1 MGKVLTKN
9 LFQLSAESP
18 ISSETLDSV
27 GITSGLRSKYVKKGL
42 LLSLQKGVYMLP
54 NSNIK
59 WQNAVE
65 FLQRQHPSI
74 HIGGRSAL
82 ALNGVVH
89 NIPADAKIHL
99 WGNGTVKTI
108 PNWFGGI
115 APFVYTTKSPFD
127 SEYAFAVGMSGD
139 LGIRVSEPE
148 RALFEIL
155 DNVGILY
162 TVEESKNLF
171 DLIISPRKK
180 VLENLISNC
189 KRIKVLRLLAHWGR
203 ELNVS
208 YSDFLTDTVRKFDS
222 RKHLNVVLPDKS
234 ILSLPPL

>member
-1 MGKVLTKN
+1 MVWWHC
-9 LFQLSAESP
+9 
-18 ISSETLDSV
+18 SV
-27 GITSGLRSKYVKKGL
+27 RIHDKIPVRFRICFRRGYV
-42 LLSLQKGVYMLP
+42 
-54 NSNIK
+54 
-59 WQNAVE
+59 
-65 FLQRQHPSI
+65 R
-74 HIGGRSAL
+74 R
-82 ALNGVVH
+82 
-89 NIPADAKIHL
+89 
-99 WGNGTVKTI
+99 
-108 PNWFGGI
+108 
-115 APFVYTTKSPFD
+115 
-127 SEYAFAVGMSGD
+127 

>member
-1 MGKVLTKN
+1 MGKILTKN

-108 PNWFGGI
+108 PKWFGGI

-127 SEYAFAVGMSGD
+127 SEYAFAVGMFGD
-139 LGIRVSEPE
+139 WVSAFPNPKGPYLKFWTTSEYCIRS
-148 RALFEIL
+148 R
-155 DNVGILY
+155 
-162 TVEESKNLF
+162 
-171 DLIISPRKK
+171 
-180 VLENLISNC
+180 
-189 KRIKVLRLLAHWGR
+189 
-203 ELNVS
+203 
-208 YSDFLTDTVRKFDS
+208 S
-222 RKHLNVVLPDKS
+222 RKICS
-234 ILSLPPL
+234 T

>member
-99 WGNGTVKTI
+99 WGNGTVKQSPNGLVALLRSYTRQNPRSI
-108 PNWFGGI
+108 PNTLSPWVCSAIWVSAFPNPKG
-115 APFVYTTKSPFD
+115 PYLKFWTT
-127 SEYAFAVGMSGD
+127 SEYS
-139 LGIRVSEPE
+139 IRW
-148 RALFEIL
+148 R
-155 DNVGILY
+155 
-162 TVEESKNLF
+162 
-171 DLIISPRKK
+171 
-180 VLENLISNC
+180 
-189 KRIKVLRLLAHWGR
+189 
-203 ELNVS
+203 
-208 YSDFLTDTVRKFDS
+208 S
-222 RKHLNVVLPDKS
+222 RKIYS
-234 ILSLPPL
+234 T